1 VLAGVAGGIGERLG
15 VDPVVVRL
23 AFVVLAFAGG
33 FGVLLYLFGWL
44 IGPEAPEGTEP
55 RPAPGT
61 ETGVRQIVSVALVV
75 AGGLLLLRT
84 GGLWFGDAVVWP
96 VALAAFGSAIIWTRT
111 DESGRARWLRFASTL
126 SGRPLDAAA
135 LGRPTRGRIAAG
147 AVLVLAGMATFLVA
161 NNSQSALRTLFF
173 AVLVSV
179 TGLGLILAPWMWQLG
194 RQLAEERRERIRS
207 EERSEV
213 AAHLHDSVLQTLALI
228 QRSTSPEE
236 MTSLARVQERELRAW
251 LYGRNGRRAPA
262 EGSARTL
269 GAAFDQMAGRV
280 EGIHHVPVDLVTVGD
295 CPMDDRLTALIDAA
309 GEAASNAAR
318 HSGAG
323 LVSVYVEAAP
333 EAVSVYVRDEGV
345 GFETGNLPPDRGGI
359 AQSIV
364 GRMERN
370 GGLATVTSKPA
381 EGTEV
386 HLRMPRRLSS

>member
-147 AVLVLAGMATFLVA
+147 AVPIVNGTD
-161 NNSQSALRTLFF
+161 SALG
-173 AVLVSV
+173 SSKD
-179 TGLGLILAPWMWQLG
+179 
-194 RQLAEERRERIRS
+194 AEWLKFIYG
-207 EERSEV
+207 V
-213 AAHLHDSVLQTLALI
+213 A
-228 QRSTSPEE
+228 
-236 MTSLARVQERELRAW
+236 
-251 LYGRNGRRAPA
+251 
-262 EGSARTL
+262 
-269 GAAFDQMAGRV
+269 
-280 EGIHHVPVDLVTVGD
+280 
-295 CPMDDRLTALIDAA
+295 
-309 GEAASNAAR
+309 
-318 HSGAG
+318 SGAK
-323 LVSVYVEAAP
+323 V
-333 EAVSVYVRDEGV
+333 
-345 GFETGNLPPDRGGI
+345 F
-359 AQSIV
+359 AQSWDQAMSPTAAETLLDNIAKLFQ
-364 GRMERN
+364 MSISPQQF
-370 GGLATVTSKPA
+370 ATNLNAVI
-381 EGTEV
+381 GT
-386 HLRMPRRLSS
+386 

>member
-1 VLAGVAGGIGERLG
+1 
-15 VDPVVVRL
+15 
-23 AFVVLAFAGG
+23 
-33 FGVLLYLFGWL
+33 
-44 IGPEAPEGTEP
+44 
-55 RPAPGT
+55 
-61 ETGVRQIVSVALVV
+61 
-75 AGGLLLLRT
+75 
-84 GGLWFGDAVVWP
+84 
-96 VALAAFGSAIIWTRT
+96 
-111 DESGRARWLRFASTL
+111 
-126 SGRPLDAAA
+126 
-135 LGRPTRGRIAAG
+135 
-147 AVLVLAGMATFLVA
+147 
-161 NNSQSALRTLFF
+161 
-173 AVLVSV
+173 
-179 TGLGLILAPWMWQLG
+179 
-194 RQLAEERRERIRS
+194 
-207 EERSEV
+207 
-213 AAHLHDSVLQTLALI
+213 
-228 QRSTSPEE
+228 

-323 LVSVYVEAAP
+323 LVSAYVEPAP